1 MLAPESNNVP
11 VPALVKPLVPI
22 SVEAMDA
29 VLPTPF
35 IVMVFAAAL
44 VPDKLMVPPVKEY
57 PEVPNVI
64 PAGTVTV
71 PEIVTAPAEVPPK
84 VKAEVD
90 AES

>member
-1 MLAPESNNVP
+1 
-11 VPALVKPLVPI
+11 
-22 SVEAMDA
+22 MDA
-29 VLPTPF
+29 VLPAPF

-44 VPDKLMVPPVKEY
+44 VPVKLIVPAVKEY
-57 PEVPNVI
+57 PEVPKVI

-71 PEIVTAPAEVPPK
+71 PEIVTVPAEVPPN